1 MSKKIFKGVGKVVK
15 KVAGAAAGF
24 ALGGPLGAAA
34 GVGAVSSAS
43 KALKKKKTAA
53 ATTTPAADGKGP
65 VVTPLAA
72 NDPRLAAARGASG
85 GGLGSPTILSSDY
98 MGSLL
103 QRSNRLGS

>member
-1 MSKKIFKGVGKVVK
+1 MSKKIFKGIGKVA
-15 KVAGAAAGF
+15 KVAV
-24 ALGGPLGAAA
+24 GGIIG
-34 GVGAVSSAS
+34 SS
-43 KALKKKKTAA
+43 LIGKKKKTAA

-72 NDPRLAAARGASG
+72 NDPRLAAASGASG

>member
-1 MSKKIFKGVGKVVK
+1 MSKKIFKGIGKVAK
-15 KVAGAAAGF
+15 F
-24 ALGGPLGAAA
+24 AVGGIIG
-34 GVGAVSSAS
+34 SS
-43 KALKKKKTAA
+43 LIGKKKKTAA